1 LQNYLDASL
10 RWHDKTMDGERGM
23 ITPSRKLFYA
33 VEAVVAIAY
42 NAGANPVSSRDIAL
56 AQGLPPRYL
65 EQLMQ
70 KLVRGGILRG
80 VRGPNGGY
88 VLAKEKRR
96 ITIAD
101 ICATLGDEKE
111 DEHKG
116 YKGTPLGALVVKP
129 VWDGLDTVIMEQL
142 QKVNLAEMCEQAAHQ
157 KISKTTC
164 EKMDFII

>member
-1 LQNYLDASL
+1 
-10 RWHDKTMDGERGM
+10 M
-23 ITPSRKLFYA
+23 ISPSRKLFYA
-33 VEAVVAIAY
+33 VEAVIAIAY
-42 NAGANPVSSRDIAL
+42 NAGISPVSSRDLAD

-80 VRGPNGGY
+80 VRGPSGGY

-101 ICATLGDEKE
+101 ICAVLGEEKE
-111 DEHKG
+111 PEHKG

-129 VWDGLDTVIMEQL
+129 VWNRLDKVIME
-142 QKVNLAEMCEQAAHQ
+142 NLRQVTLADLCEQAEQQ
-157 KISKTTC
+157 KISKTIDD
-164 EKMDFII
+164 KVDFTI